1 MRYAQESI
9 KPYATPESKVEQV
22 EKMFDHIAPAY
33 DKLNHTLSWGIDKYW
48 RRKAISQLMDDCPQ
62 YMLDVATGTGDF
74 AIEACYRLSPKQL
87 IGSDISEGMM
97 DIARIKTAQAGLSHC
112 LTFVKEDCAHLS
124 FTDATFDAITVAFG
138 VRNFEH
144 LDQALSEIY
153 RVLKPGCK
161 LIILELSEPTWF
173 PFKQLYS
180 LYSKV
185 IIPFLGKLFS
195 KDSQAYHYLPASIKA
210 FPQGEVMKQ
219 ILLKAQFR
227 KVGFERLTL
236 GLCTLY
242 VATK

>member
-1 MRYAQESI
+1 MRYAQEGI
-9 KPYATPESKVEQV
+9 KPYTTPESKVEQV

-48 RRKAISQLMDDCPQ
+48 RRKAIRQLKGDNPQ
-62 YMLDVATGTGDF
+62 CMLDVATGTGDF
-74 AIEACYRLSPKQL
+74 AIEACRRLSPKQL

-97 DIARIKTAQAGLSHC
+97 DVARTKTLQAGLSHC
-112 LTFVKEDCAHLS
+112 LSFMKEDCAHLS
-124 FTDATFDAITVAFG
+124 FDDSTFDAITVAFG
-138 VRNFEH
+138 VRNFEY
-144 LDQALSEIY
+144 LDQALGEMY

-161 LIILELSEPTWF
+161 LVILELSEPTWF
-173 PFKQLYS
+173 PFKQLYC

-185 IIPFLGKLFS
+185 IIPYLGRMFS
-195 KDSQAYHYLPASIKA
+195 KDSQAYRYLPASIKA

-219 ILLKAQFR
+219 ILQQARFSQVR
-227 KVGFERLTL
+227 FERLTL